1 MARKDTEQYQ
11 SYEKDAFDNPPEGPV
26 GVHRGNRP
34 MIVRVTPFIIVLV
47 AAVAAGVLFWSIFS
61 GEAAN
66 MFNRRSEQT
75 QTTAQTSQGS
85 SSSSAD
91 ESASGTASQSSQS
104 ATAAESTSA
113 EGTPSQTP
121 SESESA
127 QSTPE
132 ESQQVN
138 TNAQITVI
146 NGTGVSGYANDRAGV
161 LQNQGF
167 TNVSAANP
175 DATTVLPAQTV
186 VYYQNEADLATAQQV
201 ANALGIATVEQ
212 STSIGT
218 ECATATHMSPPGC
231 SPGGFCIFQVKMT
244 SEEARIRTEPS

>member
-104 ATAAESTSA
+104 ATAGESTSA

-132 ESQQVN
+132 ESQQIN

-218 ECATATHMSPPGC
+218 P
-231 SPGGFCIFQVKMT
+231 IQVVLMQ
-244 SEEARIRTEPS
+244 

>member
-104 ATAAESTSA
+104 ATAAESTST

-218 ECATATHMSPPGC
+218 P
-231 SPGGFCIFQVKMT
+231 IQVVLMQ
-244 SEEARIRTEPS
+244 

>member
-1 MARKDTEQYQ
+1 MARKDTEQYR

-34 MIVRVTPFIIVLV
+34 MIVRLTPFVIVLV

-75 QTTAQTSQGS
+75 QTTAQTSQVA

-91 ESASGTASQSSQS
+91 ESASGTASHSSQS
-104 ATAAESTSA
+104 ASASESTSA
-113 EGTPSQTP
+113 EDTPSQTP
-121 SESESA
+121 SESESV

-146 NGTGVSGYANDRAGV
+146 NGTGVSGLANDRAGV

-186 VYYQNEADLATAQQV
+186 VYYQNEADLANAQQV
-201 ANALGIATVEQ
+201 ANALGITTVEQ
-212 STSIGT
+212 SASIGT
-218 ECATATHMSPPGC
+218 P
-231 SPGGFCIFQVKMT
+231 IQVVLMQ
-244 SEEARIRTEPS
+244 

>member
-104 ATAAESTSA
+104 ATAGESTSA

-167 TNVSAANP
+167 TNMSAANP

-218 ECATATHMSPPGC
+218 P
-231 SPGGFCIFQVKMT
+231 IQVVLMQ
-244 SEEARIRTEPS
+244 

>member
-1 MARKDTEQYQ
+1 
-11 SYEKDAFDNPPEGPV
+11 
-26 GVHRGNRP
+26 

-85 SSSSAD
+85 SSSSAG

-104 ATAAESTSA
+104 ATAGESTSA

-146 NGTGVSGYANDRAGV
+146 NGTGVSGDASEWAAA
-161 LQNQGF
+161 LQGQGF
-167 TNVSAANP
+167 TNVTPANP

-201 ANALGIATVEQ
+201 ANTLGIATVEQ
-212 STSIGT
+212 SATIGVPI
-218 ECATATHMSPPGC
+218 EVVRM
-231 SPGGFCIFQVKMT
+231 Q
-244 SEEARIRTEPS
+244 

>member
-104 ATAAESTSA
+104 ATAGESTSA
-113 EGTPSQTP
+113 EGAPSQTP

-218 ECATATHMSPPGC
+218 P
-231 SPGGFCIFQVKMT
+231 IQVVLMQ
-244 SEEARIRTEPS
+244 

>member
-91 ESASGTASQSSQS
+91 ESASGTASQSAQS
-104 ATAAESTSA
+104 TTAGESTSA

-218 ECATATHMSPPGC
+218 P
-231 SPGGFCIFQVKMT
+231 IQVVLMQ
-244 SEEARIRTEPS
+244 

>member
-91 ESASGTASQSSQS
+91 ESAAGTASQSSQS
-104 ATAAESTSA
+104 ATAGESTSA

-146 NGTGVSGYANDRAGV
+146 NGTGVSGDASEWAAA
-161 LQNQGF
+161 LQGQGF
-167 TNVSAANP
+167 TNVTPANP

-201 ANALGIATVEQ
+201 ANTLGIATVEQ
-212 STSIGT
+212 SATIGVPI
-218 ECATATHMSPPGC
+218 EVVRM
-231 SPGGFCIFQVKMT
+231 Q
-244 SEEARIRTEPS
+244 

>member
-1 MARKDTEQYQ
+1 MARKHTEQYQ

-104 ATAAESTSA
+104 ATAGESTSA

-218 ECATATHMSPPGC
+218 P
-231 SPGGFCIFQVKMT
+231 IQVVLMQ
-244 SEEARIRTEPS
+244 

>member
-1 MARKDTEQYQ
+1 MARKDTEQYR

-34 MIVRVTPFIIVLV
+34 MIVRLTPFVIVLV

-75 QTTAQTSQGS
+75 QTTAQTSQVA

-91 ESASGTASQSSQS
+91 ESASGTASHSSQS
-104 ATAAESTSA
+104 ASASESTSA
-113 EGTPSQTP
+113 EDTPSQTP

-146 NGTGVSGYANDRAGV
+146 NGTGVSGLANDRAGV
-161 LQNQGF
+161 LQNPGF
-167 TNVSAANP
+167 PNVSAANP

-201 ANALGIATVEQ
+201 ANALGITTVEQ
-212 STSIGT
+212 SASIGT
-218 ECATATHMSPPGC
+218 P
-231 SPGGFCIFQVKMT
+231 IQVVLMQ
-244 SEEARIRTEPS
+244 

>member
-34 MIVRVTPFIIVLV
+34 MIVRLTPFVIVLV

-75 QTTAQTSQGS
+75 QTTAQTSQVA

-91 ESASGTASQSSQS
+91 ESASGTASHSSQS
-104 ATAAESTSA
+104 ASASKSTSA
-113 EGTPSQTP
+113 EDTPSQTP

-146 NGTGVSGYANDRAGV
+146 NGTGVSGLANDRAGV

-201 ANALGIATVEQ
+201 ANALGITTVEQ
-212 STSIGT
+212 SASIGT
-218 ECATATHMSPPGC
+218 P
-231 SPGGFCIFQVKMT
+231 IQVVLMQ
-244 SEEARIRTEPS
+244 

>member
-91 ESASGTASQSSQS
+91 ESASGTDSQSSQN
-104 ATAAESTSA
+104 ATAGESTSA

-146 NGTGVSGYANDRAGV
+146 NGTGVSGDASEWAAA
-161 LQNQGF
+161 LQGQGF
-167 TNVSAANP
+167 TNVTPANP

-201 ANALGIATVEQ
+201 ADTLGIATVEQ
-212 STSIGT
+212 SATIGVPI
-218 ECATATHMSPPGC
+218 EVVRM
-231 SPGGFCIFQVKMT
+231 Q
-244 SEEARIRTEPS
+244 

>member
-91 ESASGTASQSSQS
+91 ESASGTASQSSQN
-104 ATAAESTSA
+104 ATAGESTSA

-218 ECATATHMSPPGC
+218 P
-231 SPGGFCIFQVKMT
+231 IQVVLMQ
-244 SEEARIRTEPS
+244 

>member
-34 MIVRVTPFIIVLV
+34 MIVRVTPVIIVLV

-85 SSSSAD
+85 SSSSVD

-104 ATAAESTSA
+104 ATAGESTSA

-218 ECATATHMSPPGC
+218 P
-231 SPGGFCIFQVKMT
+231 IQVVLMQ
-244 SEEARIRTEPS
+244 

>member
-91 ESASGTASQSSQS
+91 ESASGTDSQSSQS
-104 ATAAESTSA
+104 ATAGESTSA

-146 NGTGVSGYANDRAGV
+146 NGTGVSGDASEWAAA
-161 LQNQGF
+161 LQGQGF
-167 TNVSAANP
+167 TNVTPANP

-212 STSIGT
+212 SATIGVPI
-218 ECATATHMSPPGC
+218 EVVRM
-231 SPGGFCIFQVKMT
+231 Q
-244 SEEARIRTEPS
+244 